1 MMIGELHTY
10 PIDLYVKLVHLNGHQ
25 QVFLTTFLFDLTDS
39 KRPPAELKVASELSD
54 QNPVGTLYEFIFVLN
69 SYFYENII
77 FNAHYKTHTFSM
89 SLCQKNMFR

>member
-39 KRPPAELKVASELSD
+39 RRPPAELKVASELSD
-54 QNPVGTLYEFIFVLN
+54 QNPVGTLYAIISVLN
-69 SYFYENII
+69 ANFYKNI
-77 FNAHYKTHTFSM
+77 NAHY
-89 SLCQKNMFR
+89 